1 MVALLDKILRAGE
14 GRQVKNL
21 EKLART
27 VNSHE
32 SEISQLSDLQ
42 LRAKTDEFK
51 ARLLEGED
59 LDDLLPEAFAV
70 VREAGRID
78 GDASR
83 AHARALGESG
93 DQRLDAFLRA
103 RRQPPGARRSGERGE
118 KAAAAVRSARRFA
131 H

>member
-70 VREAGRID
+70 FYFPDLNCATDIT
-78 GDASR
+78 
-83 AHARALGESG
+83 
-93 DQRLDAFLRA
+93 
-103 RRQPPGARRSGERGE
+103 
-118 KAAAAVRSARRFA
+118 
-131 H
+131 